1 MPTVLAALID
11 VAGDVGLPLLFVLLA
26 VETMGI
32 PLPGETALIAMGV
45 VASRGK
51 VSIEAVVV
59 VAAAAAIIGDNI
71 GYLIGRRYGRT
82 LLVSDRG
89 PFPAR
94 RKQLVAL
101 AEPFFEKHG
110 PKAVFLGRWTAGLR
124 ICSAWMAGA
133 SHMRWPT
140 FTFYNALGGIGWAT
154 SVGLLAY
161 YAGHSADK
169 IVKTAGIAG
178 AVVVVIGG
186 GLLWAWLHR
195 RRGGDDAAAD
205 TPE

>member
-1 MPTVLAALID
+1 VILAALID

-45 VASRGK
+45 VASRGH
-51 VSIEAVVV
+51 VAIEAVIA
-59 VAAAAAIIGDNI
+59 VAAAAAIVGDNT
-71 GYLIGRRYGRT
+71 GFLIGRRYGRA

-89 PFPAR
+89 PFPHHR
-94 RKQLVAL
+94 QRLVAA
-101 AEPFFEKHG
+101 AEPFFAKHG

-133 SHMRWPT
+133 SRMQWPI
-140 FTFYNALGGIGWAT
+140 FTFYNALGGIAWAT

-161 YAGHSADK
+161 YVGHSADT
-169 IVKTAGIAG
+169 IVKTAGFAG
-178 AVVVVIGG
+178 AAVFVVGG
-186 GLLWAWLHR
+186 VAVWLWVR
-195 RRGGDDAAAD
+195 RSRGSGEEPRA
-205 TPE
+205 